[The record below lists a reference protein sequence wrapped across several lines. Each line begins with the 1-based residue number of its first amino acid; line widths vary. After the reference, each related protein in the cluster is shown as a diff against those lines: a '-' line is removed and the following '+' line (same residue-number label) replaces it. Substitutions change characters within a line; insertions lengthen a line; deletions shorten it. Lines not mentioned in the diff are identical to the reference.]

1 MITILCS
8 FIQVEFQSKS
18 SSPFDTHY
26 WIMSTF
32 LVALSTYVL
41 AWATVTIEEAQPR
54 ATIEAQVKNSNHSGV
69 MSRISH
75 MSGALAS
82 VLLLLIILPVLGW
95 VTFLLWTLLFCKNC
109 L

>member
-1 MITILCS
+1 
-8 FIQVEFQSKS
+8 
-18 SSPFDTHY
+18 
-26 WIMSTF
+26 MSTF

-54 ATIEAQVKNSNHSGV
+54 ATIEAQVNNSINHGGV
-69 MSRISH
+69 MSKISH

-95 VTFLLWTLLFCKNC
+95 VTFLLWTLCFVKTAYEFIEVVLYQLLEKMRKKEEEE
-109 L
+109 LPV